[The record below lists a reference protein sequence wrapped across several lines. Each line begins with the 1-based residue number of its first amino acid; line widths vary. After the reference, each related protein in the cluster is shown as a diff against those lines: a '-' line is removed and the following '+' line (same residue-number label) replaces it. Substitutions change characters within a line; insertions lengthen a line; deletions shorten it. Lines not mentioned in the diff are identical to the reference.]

1 MDNEVIIS
9 FEDFG
14 FQYTAQAEPTLY
26 NINLNIR
33 KGEKVLIAGPSGC
46 GKSTLAHCINGLIP
60 GSYPG
65 KTTGKLTV
73 GGKNALE
80 LGLFGLS
87 KIVGTVLQDSDGQF
101 IGLTVAEDI
110 AFALENDCIP
120 TEEMHREVERIAELV
135 DVKRVLKHAPHE
147 ISGGQK
153 QRVGLGGVMVG
164 QVDVLLFDE
173 PLANLDP
180 ATGKQA
186 IVLIDEIQKRTG
198 CAVIIIEHRV
208 EDVLYCPVDRVIVM
222 GDGRIQY
229 DGDPDALL
237 CSELLQRKGIR
248 EPLYVTAL
256 KYAGVELTADMRPS
270 YLPELKLS
278 QQQKAQVQSWFDKQP
293 APEAAPEQDVLLR
306 VENLDFTY
314 EGGHH
319 ALRGINAIV
328 HKGEMLSIVGTNGAG
343 KSTFSKVVCGFENAQ
358 SGILELEGVD
368 LNTLSIKERADHIGY
383 VMQNPN
389 QMISKTQIFDEVALG
404 LRNRGVSE
412 EEIRPR
418 VEETLKVCGL
428 YPFRNWPV
436 SALSYGQ
443 KKRVTIASILVLK
456 PEMILLDEPTA
467 GQDLKHYTEIMDFLS
482 ELNRQGVTVVLITHD
497 MHLML
502 EYTPRAIVF
511 NAGQVIADKSAAEVL
526 NSPDIVEAAHLK
538 ETSLYHLSA
547 ACGITDAEEFTRR
560 FIARDRE
567 VRK

>member
-1 MDNEVIIS
+1 MDHDVIIS

-26 NINLNIR
+26 DINLKIR

-46 GKSTLAHCINGLIP
+46 GKSTLAHCINGLVP

-65 KTTGKLTV
+65 KSTGKLLV
-73 GGKNALE
+73 GGKNALD

-87 KIVGTVLQDSDGQF
+87 EIVGTVLQDSDGQF

-120 TEEMHREVERIAELV
+120 TEEMHREVEKIAKLV
-135 DVKRVLKHAPHE
+135 DVERVLKHAPHE

-198 CAVIIIEHRV
+198 CAVIIIEHRI
-208 EDVLYCPVDRVIVM
+208 EDVLYRPVDRVVVM
-222 GDGRIQY
+222 GDGRIRY
-229 DGDPDALL
+229 DGTPDELL
-237 CSELLQRKGIR
+237 CSELLQQTGVR

-256 KYAGVELTADMRPS
+256 KYAGVNLTPEMRPS
-270 YLPELKLS
+270 FLPELTLS
-278 QQQKAQVQSWFDKQP
+278 DDQKQQVCNWYEAQPQVVMKP
-293 APEAAPEQDVLLR
+293 KGEVLLR

-314 EGGHH
+314 DGGHH
-319 ALRGINAIV
+319 ALRGISATV

-343 KSTFSKVVCGFENAQ
+343 KSTFSKVICGFEKAQ
-358 SGILELEGVD
+358 SGVMEMKNVD

-389 QMISKTQIFDEVALG
+389 QMISKVKIFDEVALG

-418 VEETLKVCGL
+418 VKETLKICGL

-443 KKRVTIASILVLK
+443 KKRVTIASILVLN

-467 GQDLKHYTEIMDFLS
+467 GQDLRHYTEIMDFLS
-482 ELNRQGVTVVLITHD
+482 ELNQQGVTVILITHD

-511 NAGQVIADKSAAEVL
+511 HGGKVIADKSAAEVL
-526 NSPDIVEAAHLK
+526 NSPEIVETAHLK

-547 ACGITDAEEFTRR
+547 LCGIEDPEEFTRR
-560 FIARDRE
+560 FIARDQE

>member
-1 MDNEVIIS
+1 MENEIVIS
-9 FEDFG
+9 FENFG

-26 NINLNIR
+26 DINLQIR
-33 KGEKVLIAGPSGC
+33 KGDKVLIAGPSGC
-46 GKSTLAHCINGLIP
+46 GKSTIAHCINGLIP
-60 GSYPG
+60 NSYPG
-65 KTTGKLTV
+65 KATGSLSV
-73 GGKNALE
+73 GGKNALKMS
-80 LGLFGLS
+80 LFDLS

-110 AFALENDCIP
+110 AFALENDCID
-120 TEEMHREVERIAELV
+120 TEEMHRHVKKVAELV
-135 DVKRVLKHAPHE
+135 NVEQVLHHAPHE

-164 QVDVLLFDE
+164 NVDVLLFDE

-180 ATGKQA
+180 STGKQA

-198 CAVIIIEHRV
+198 CAVVIIEHRI
-208 EDVLYCPVDRVIVM
+208 EDALYRPVDRIVVM
-222 GDGRIQY
+222 EEGRIVY
-229 DGDPDALL
+229 NGDPDTLL
-237 CSELLQRKGIR
+237 CSDTLPNKGIR

-256 KYAGVELTADMRPS
+256 KYAGVELVQSMHPA
-270 YLPELKLS
+270 YLPELSLS
-278 QQQKAQVQSWFDKQP
+278 AQQKAQVQNWFENQPLSP
-293 APEAAPEQDVLLR
+293 APAGQEILLQALDV
-306 VENLDFTY
+306 DFTY
-314 EGGHH
+314 DGGHH
-319 ALRGINAIV
+319 ALRGISATV

-343 KSTFSKVVCGFENAQ
+343 KSTFSKVICGFEKPQ
-358 SGILELEGVD
+358 SGQLTFAGTD
-368 LNTLSIKERADHIGY
+368 LAQLSIKERADHIGY

-389 QMISKTQIFDEVALG
+389 QMISKAQIYDEVALG

-418 VEETLKVCGL
+418 VEETLKICGL
-428 YPFRNWPV
+428 YPFRNWPI

-443 KKRVTIASILVLK
+443 KKRVTIASILVLN

-482 ELNRQGVTVVLITHD
+482 ELNQQGVTVVLITHD

-511 NAGQVIADKSAAEVL
+511 NDGRVIADKSAAEVL
-526 NSPDIVEAAHLK
+526 NNPEIVKAAHLK
-538 ETSLYHLSA
+538 ETSLYHLCA
-547 ACGITDAEEFTRR
+547 VCGIHDPEEFTRR

-567 VRK
+567 VRV

>member
-1 MDNEVIIS
+1 MDREVMIS

-14 FQYTAQAEPTLY
+14 FQYTAQAEPTLH
-26 NINLNIR
+26 NINLKIR

-46 GKSTLAHCINGLIP
+46 GKSTLAHCINGLAP
-60 GSYPG
+60 NSYPG
-65 KTTGKLTV
+65 KATGKLTI
-73 GGKNALE
+73 GGQDALK
-80 LGLFGLS
+80 LDLFGLS
-87 KIVGTVLQDSDGQF
+87 KMVGTVLQDSDGQF

-110 AFALENDCIP
+110 AFALENDCLP
-120 TEEMHREVERIAELV
+120 TEEMHEEVARIAELV
-135 DVKRVLKHAPHE
+135 DVRRVLKHAPHE

-164 QVDVLLFDE
+164 DVDVLLFDE

-186 IVLIDEIQKRTG
+186 IVLIDQIQKRTG

-208 EDVLYCPVDRVIVM
+208 EDVLYCPVDRIVVM
-222 GDGRIQY
+222 GDGRIEY
-229 DGDPDALL
+229 DGDPDSLL
-237 CSELLQRKGIR
+237 CSGLLQEKGIR

-256 KYAGVELTADMRPS
+256 KYAGVKLTPDMRPS

-278 QQQKAQVQSWFDKQP
+278 EAQKQQVRDWFEAQ
-293 APEAAPEQDVLLR
+293 PETAEAEETPVLLKA
-306 VENLDFTY
+306 ENIDFTY

-319 ALRGINAIV
+319 ALRGVNVSI
-328 HKGEMLSIVGTNGAG
+328 HKGEMMAIVGTNGAG
-343 KSTFSKVVCGFENAQ
+343 KSTFSKVVCGFEKPQ
-358 SGILELEGVD
+358 EGVLKLNGMD
-368 LNTLSIKERADHIGY
+368 LKDLSIKERADHIGY

-389 QMISKTQIFDEVALG
+389 QMISKTLIFDEVALG
-404 LRNRGVSE
+404 LRNRGVAE
-412 EEIRPR
+412 EEIVPR
-418 VEETLKVCGL
+418 VEKALKICGL
-428 YPFRNWPV
+428 YPFRKWPV

-443 KKRVTIASILVLK
+443 KKRVTIASILVLE

-502 EYTPRAIVF
+502 EYTPRAVVF
-511 NAGQVIADKSAAEVL
+511 NAGQVIADKSAAAVL
-526 NSPDIVEAAHLK
+526 NSPDVVETAHLK
-538 ETSLYHLSA
+538 ETSLYHLSQN
-547 ACGITDAEEFTRR
+547 CGIDAAEEFTRR

-567 VRK
+567 VRI

>member
-1 MDNEVIIS
+1 MENEPVIK

-14 FQYTAQAEPTLY
+14 FQYTAQAEPTLFH
-26 NINLNIR
+26 INLEIR

-46 GKSTLAHCINGLIP
+46 GKSTLVHCINGLVP
-60 GSYPG
+60 NSYPG
-65 KTTGKLTV
+65 KATGHLTI
-73 GGKNALE
+73 GGKNALDM
-80 LGLFGLS
+80 GLFELS
-87 KIVGTVLQDSDGQF
+87 QIVGTVLQDTDGQF

-110 AFALENDCIP
+110 AFALENDCVP
-120 TEEMHREVERIAELV
+120 VDLMHNTVQRIAKLV
-135 DVKRVLKHAPHE
+135 NVDQVLHHAPHE

-164 QVDVLLFDE
+164 NVDVLLFDE

-198 CAVIIIEHRV
+198 CAVIIIEHRI
-208 EDVLYCPVDRVIVM
+208 EDALFCPVDRIVLM
-222 GDGRIQY
+222 EEGHIRFDGS
-229 DGDPDALL
+229 PDSLL
-237 CSELLQRKGIR
+237 STDLLSACGIR

-256 KYAGVELTADMRPS
+256 KYSGVRLREDMRPS
-270 YLPELKLS
+270 YLPELRLS
-278 QQQKAQVQSWFDKQP
+278 EGQKQQVRSWFARLPKPSDR
-293 APEAAPEQDVLLR
+293 PEAPVLLR
-306 VENLDFTY
+306 AENLDFTY

-319 ALRGINAIV
+319 ALQGVTAII

-358 SGILELEGVD
+358 NGILELNGMD

-389 QMISKTQIFDEVALG
+389 QMISKTQIYDEVALG

-412 EEIRPR
+412 AEIRPR
-418 VEETLKVCGL
+418 VEETLKICGL
-428 YPFRNWPV
+428 YSFRNWPV

-456 PEMILLDEPTA
+456 PEIILLDEPTA
-467 GQDLKHYTEIMDFLS
+467 GQDLKHYTEIMDFLC
-482 ELNRQGVTVVLITHD
+482 ELNRQGITVILITHD

-511 NAGQVIADKSAAEVL
+511 HAGHVIADMSAAEVL
-526 NSPDIVEAAHLK
+526 NTPEIVEQAHLK
-538 ETSLYHLSA
+538 ETSLYHLSV
-547 ACGITDAEEFTRR
+547 ACGIDDAQEFTRR